1 MARRRVAIDRQY
13 GGTLF
18 VTELVHILGLVA
30 VAGTPVGVASVLAYA
45 LNRGETVSASFL
57 ALLAAGLIGGWS
69 LAGILMGIS
78 ALLRYHHA
86 AVRSQQHASPIWGGS
101 GVSGEP
107 VSGGPGGSGR
117 SMDDAA
123 SIAHPQEVV
132 SREVIAMLREMR
144 DLNVLPEA
152 ERAVVAERLR
162 ANQKRRAAEAV
173 VSAINLRQISRAR
186 ELLHD
191 AEVVYGSTPTFD
203 KLQDKIAEAD
213 ARNEPLDYQRAR
225 RLVEESI
232 GEGSWSRA
240 EQYAHAAYSE
250 HPESTRCR
258 KLWEET
264 RRARL
269 HTHVQDRAAASNW
282 QEALAAAEE
291 FIERF
296 PDSNEADALR
306 AQLPTLR
313 ANVEISTRKHYEN
326 RFKELVSGRQYPEAL
341 RIARHVIEHFP
352 GSPQAAA
359 LQQQIPALERRV
371 TG

>member
-1 MARRRVAIDRQY
+1 MAIDRQY
-13 GGTLF
+13 SGPLF

-45 LNRGETVSASFL
+45 MNRGETVSATFL
-57 ALLAAGLIGGWS
+57 ALLAAGLIAGWA
-69 LAGILMGIS
+69 LAGVLLGMS
-78 ALLRYHHA
+78 ALLRYHHVA
-86 AVRSQQHASPIWGGS
+86 ARAQQHASPIWGGS
-101 GVSGEP
+101 GVAGEP
-107 VSGGPGGSGR
+107 VSGGAAGGR

-123 SIAHPQEVV
+123 SLAHPQEVM
-132 SREVIAMLREMR
+132 SREVIALLREMR
-144 DLNVLPEA
+144 DLNVLPEG
-152 ERAVVAERLR
+152 EKAVVADRLR

-186 ELLHD
+186 ELLHE
-191 AEVVYGSTPTFD
+191 AEVVYGATPTFE

-232 GEGSWSRA
+232 ADGSWPRA
-240 EQYAHAAYSE
+240 EQYAHAAFSE
-250 HPESTRCR
+250 HPESSRCR

-269 HTHVQDRAAASNW
+269 HTHVQERAGAANW

-296 PDSNEADALR
+296 PDSTEADALR
-306 AQLPTLR
+306 AQLSTLR

-359 LQQQIPALERRV
+359 LQQQVPALERRV